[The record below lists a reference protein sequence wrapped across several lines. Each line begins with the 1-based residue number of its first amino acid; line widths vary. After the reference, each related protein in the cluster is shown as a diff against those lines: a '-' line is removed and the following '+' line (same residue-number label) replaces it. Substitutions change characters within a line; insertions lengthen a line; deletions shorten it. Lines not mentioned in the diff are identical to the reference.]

1 MAEIKLEGV
10 TEIRKAQEREQ
21 QSQRGNETSYSVTD
35 ETFLNYKVVMK
46 SNNYFF
52 VTVKKCFTET
62 KMAFFKF
69 YSVLLHSSKRT
80 RRD

>member
-10 TEIRKAQEREQ
+10 TEFRKAQEREQ
-21 QSQRGNETSYSVTD
+21 QSQGGNETSYSVTD

-52 VTVKKCFTET
+52 VTVKKMF
-62 KMAFFKF
+62 
-69 YSVLLHSSKRT
+69 H
-80 RRD
+80 